1 VVTGHPDPGLEE
13 FLADDLASTG
23 RIGEAYRHYGEA
35 CVLLPN
41 FATCH
46 YNLAEILFS
55 RHQLQ
60 DALEQYQLAASLA
73 SDRGMEVSSLINS
86 GEILLDLG
94 DTATAEMRIATALQM
109 DPTNSAALQ
118 LQQRMLNQRDQPR

>member
-1 VVTGHPDPGLEE
+1 
-13 FLADDLASTG
+13 
-23 RIGEAYRHYGEA
+23 
-35 CVLLPN
+35 
-41 FATCH
+41 
-46 YNLAEILFS
+46 
-55 RHQLQ
+55 
-60 DALEQYQLAASLA
+60 
-73 SDRGMEVSSLINS
+73 MEVSSLINS